1 MHKVRMI
8 DEQLAAPLPF
18 SQNNLQ
24 PVKVSCNFSSIAL
37 YYPCTDAAFQSMV
50 QVVSEEFESETI
62 TIVLKWAQGDN
73 EFYNAS
79 IVPYVPIYY
88 ILEVQLLN

>member
-1 MHKVRMI
+1 
-8 DEQLAAPLPF
+8 
-18 SQNNLQ
+18 
-24 PVKVSCNFSSIAL
+24 
-37 YYPCTDAAFQSMV
+37 MV

-79 IVPYVPIYY
+79 IVPYAPMLYTGSTTIKLTIQY
-88 ILEVQLLN
+88 IPGTV